1 MKQIDGV
8 DIPTIPDST
17 AAPLTFNAINP
28 DHVPFNLPA
37 AKIAVFP
44 RDSTYIPQRPVR

>member
-1 MKQIDGV
+1 MKQIDRV
-8 DIPTIPDST
+8 DIPTIADS
-17 AAPLTFNAINP
+17 ALTFNAINP

-44 RDSTYIPQRPVR
+44 RDSTYIPQRAVR